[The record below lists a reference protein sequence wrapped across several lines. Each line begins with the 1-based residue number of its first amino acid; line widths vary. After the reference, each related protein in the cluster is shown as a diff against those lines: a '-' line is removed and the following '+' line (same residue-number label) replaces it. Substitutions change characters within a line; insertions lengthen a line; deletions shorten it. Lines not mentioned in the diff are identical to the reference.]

1 VSVESRRPSGGLES
15 EVLSALL
22 AGSGPMTAA
31 QVRAELGDTLA
42 YTTVMTVLARIADKG
57 QAVRRRQGRA
67 HVYTP
72 VRDEAEVTAL
82 QMRRLLESGDNRAAV
97 LARFVGVL
105 SAEDEALLADMLTQP
120 DREGRQ

>member
-1 VSVESRRPSGGLES
+1 
-15 EVLSALL
+15 
-22 AGSGPMTAA
+22 MTAA
-31 QVRAELGDTLA
+31 QVRAKLGDTLA

-67 HVYTP
+67 HIYTP

-97 LARFVGVL
+97 LARFIGVL